1 MNEQLV
7 RSIPPLA
14 TAVRRSVPR
23 SVLKLLI
30 VIAALAYGWL
40 VYAYVSPYAG
50 GSDSTGYLNFA
61 QLLTQGHLL
70 APVRVLPGFSVTE
83 FGMEVYQP
91 QGFKIRGKLGAQ
103 ARSATIR
110 RTI

>member
-61 QLLTQGHLL
+61 QLLTQGHCLHRF
-70 APVRVLPGFSVTE
+70 VCC
-83 FGMEVYQP
+83 
-91 QGFKIRGKLGAQ
+91 QGFR
-103 ARSATIR
+103 
-110 RTI
+110 